1 MVRKL
6 CEAVEVCGR
15 QTDIEG
21 LYFLSVVTV
30 APLTCQKSV
39 PCPKGF
45 IRVRMFSWSA
55 AYYLYVVFFPWL
67 IVTLCRAAM
76 QPTDSREGLLDVGAQ
91 QVHPHWNSNIVQ

>member
-6 CEAVEVCGR
+6 REAVEVRER

-21 LYFLSVVTV
+21 SYFLSGVTV

-45 IRVRMFSWSA
+45 IRVCMFSPSA
-55 AYYLYVVFFPWL
+55 AYCLYVVFFPWL
-67 IVTLCRAAM
+67 IVTLCPAAM
-76 QPTDSREGLLDVGAQ
+76 QPTDSRGGLPDVGVQ
-91 QVHPHWNSNIVQ
+91 QVRPHRNSNIVQ